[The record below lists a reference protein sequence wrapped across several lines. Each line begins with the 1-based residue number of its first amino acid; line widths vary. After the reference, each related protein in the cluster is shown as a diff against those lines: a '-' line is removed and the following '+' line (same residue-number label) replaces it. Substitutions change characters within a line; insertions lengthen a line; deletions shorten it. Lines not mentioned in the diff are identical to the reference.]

1 MPASADWRSAGWT
14 KAFAVAL
21 VLLVGAL
28 AVRHSLGMALATKRP
43 ELALQLDREN
53 ATVLAQAALT
63 LVQGE
68 ANVQGEATPQR
79 RKALDLARAALARDA
94 GNVNALAAFGL
105 ASDKPKQVAAVFTA
119 ADRLSRRNLIVQVW
133 MIENAVA
140 KGDVSGALRQYDIA
154 LRTSR
159 AAPSMLF
166 PVLVDAT
173 SNDQLLPA
181 IAKTLAQRPLWGGLY
196 LQQLAQSGKD
206 LHRIALLFAMLKQQ
220 GVATGAAADTAL
232 YTRLLG
238 AQLFDDAWKV
248 YASDHRGAQHAA
260 VRGDT
265 FGEDPVVKT
274 PYDWQLSDNEFV
286 TARIEQTTSAKGEL
300 IFTTA
305 AGEGGDVARQTLS
318 LTPGTYTLQAEVGAI
333 EAADAQPA
341 YLRVVCLPSG
351 TELARKPLLLQGTN
365 GVSFSVSAECPAQTL
380 SIVAPPASGLGT
392 VNGTIRSVRLARTG

>member
-21 VLLVGAL
+21 VLLVGVL

-68 ANVQGEATPQR
+68 ATPKR

-105 ASDKPKQVAAVFTA
+105 ASDKPKQVAAVFTV

-220 GVATGAAADTAL
+220 GVATGAAADTVL
-232 YTRLLG
+232 YTRLLE

-333 EAADAQPA
+333 EAADAQPP

-351 TELARKPLLLQGTN
+351 TELARKPLQGTN
-365 GVSFSVSAECPAQTL
+365 GVSFSVSAGCPAQTL

>member
-68 ANVQGEATPQR
+68 ATPQR
-79 RKALDLARAALARDA
+79 RKARDLARAALAREA

-105 ASDKPKQVAAVFTA
+105 ASDKPKQVAAVFTV

-238 AQLFDDAWKV
+238 AQLFDDAWRV

-286 TARIEQTTSAKGEL
+286 TARIEQTTPAKGEL

-318 LTPGTYTLQAEVGAI
+318 LTPGTYTLQAEVGSI

-351 TELARKPLLLQGTN
+351 TELARKPLPLQGTN
-365 GVSFSVSAECPAQTL
+365 GVSFLVSAGCPAQTL

>member
-68 ANVQGEATPQR
+68 ATPQR
-79 RKALDLARAALARDA
+79 RKARDLARAALAREA

-105 ASDKPKQVAAVFTA
+105 ASDKPKQVAAVFTV

-286 TARIEQTTSAKGEL
+286 TARIEQTTPAKGEL

-318 LTPGTYTLQAEVGAI
+318 LTPGTYTLQAEVGSI

-351 TELARKPLLLQGTN
+351 TELARKPLPLQGTN
-365 GVSFSVSAECPAQTL
+365 GVSFLVSAGCPAQTL

>member
-1 MPASADWRSAGWT
+1 M
-14 KAFAVAL
+14 AL

-68 ANVQGEATPQR
+68 ATPQR

-105 ASDKPKQVAAVFTA
+105 ASDKPKQVAAVFTV

-206 LHRIALLFAMLKQQ
+206 LHRIALLFTILKQQ

-232 YTRLLG
+232 YTRLLE

-274 PYDWQLSDNEFV
+274 PYDWQLSDN
-286 TARIEQTTSAKGEL
+286 
-300 IFTTA
+300 
-305 AGEGGDVARQTLS
+305 
-318 LTPGTYTLQAEVGAI
+318 
-333 EAADAQPA
+333 
-341 YLRVVCLPSG
+341 
-351 TELARKPLLLQGTN
+351 
-365 GVSFSVSAECPAQTL
+365 
-380 SIVAPPASGLGT
+380 
-392 VNGTIRSVRLARTG
+392 

>member
-28 AVRHSLGMALATKRP
+28 AARHSLGMALATKRP

-53 ATVLAQAALT
+53 ATVLAQVALT
-63 LVQGE
+63 L
-68 ANVQGEATPQR
+68 VQGEATPQR
-79 RKALDLARAALARDA
+79 RKARDLARAALARDA

-119 ADRLSRRNLIVQVW
+119 ADRLSRRNLIVQIW

-159 AAPSMLF
+159 AAPSLLF

-232 YTRLLG
+232 YTRLLE

-318 LTPGTYTLQAEVGAI
+318 LTPGTYTLQAEVGPI
-333 EAADAQPA
+333 EAADAQPP
-341 YLRVVCLPSG
+341 YLSVVCLPSG
-351 TELARKPLLLQGTN
+351 TELTRKSLLLQGTN
-365 GVSFSVSAECPAQTL
+365 SVSFSVLAGCPAQIL

-392 VNGTIRSVRLARTG
+392 VNGTIRLVRLARTG

>member
-68 ANVQGEATPQR
+68 ATPQR
-79 RKALDLARAALARDA
+79 RKARDLARAALAREA

-232 YTRLLG
+232 YTRLLE
-238 AQLFDDAWKV
+238 AQLFDDVWKV

-286 TARIEQTTSAKGEL
+286 TARIEQTTSSKGEL

-305 AGEGGDVARQTLS
+305 AGEGGDVAKQTLS

-333 EAADAQPA
+333 EAADAQPP
-341 YLRVVCLPSG
+341 YLRLVCLPSG
-351 TELARKPLLLQGTN
+351 TELARKPLPLQGTN
-365 GVSFSVSAECPAQTL
+365 GVSFSVSAGCPAQTL